1 MYLSLTLAQIAEKL
15 GAKLIG
21 DPNAMITGLCGI
33 TDAKAGDLTFLANP
47 KYKSQLGQTAAT
59 AVMVGPEVEAEGIN
73 LLQIDNPRLAF
84 ARVMGF
90 AFPKK
95 EELPGIADGAFV
107 HPTAQIDPTATIY
120 AGAYIGEGATVGP
133 RTVVYPGCYVGEK
146 VKLGEDCLIH
156 PNVSLMLG
164 TQVGNRVVLNAGTV
178 VGSEGFGYERDGDKH
193 FKIPQVGAVVIEDD
207 VEVGSLCAI
216 DRGSIQAT
224 VIGQGTKLDN
234 LIHIAHNCQL
244 GPNNLILSQAG
255 LAGTVK
261 TGTNVYFAGQTGC
274 FDHIKIA
281 DYVQVG
287 GRAVV
292 TNDIEEQGLYF
303 GYPARPHAEWQKA
316 SVMFYKTPELQKRVV
331 ELEKQVEALALK
343 LEGKG

>member
-146 VKLGEDCLIH
+146 VKLGEDCLI
-156 PNVSLMLG
+156 
-164 TQVGNRVVLNAGTV
+164 
-178 VGSEGFGYERDGDKH
+178 
-193 FKIPQVGAVVIEDD
+193 
-207 VEVGSLCAI
+207 
-216 DRGSIQAT
+216 
-224 VIGQGTKLDN
+224 
-234 LIHIAHNCQL
+234 
-244 GPNNLILSQAG
+244 
-255 LAGTVK
+255 
-261 TGTNVYFAGQTGC
+261 
-274 FDHIKIA
+274 
-281 DYVQVG
+281 
-287 GRAVV
+287 
-292 TNDIEEQGLYF
+292 
-303 GYPARPHAEWQKA
+303 
-316 SVMFYKTPELQKRVV
+316 
-331 ELEKQVEALALK
+331 
-343 LEGKG
+343 